1 MASTKS
7 ILNSIGGM
15 QTIANHL
22 GDDFLLGRQIA
33 AAGKEVRLSHYLV
46 ETSTDADHLGG
57 MLRHQIRW
65 ARGTRACRPG
75 GYLGLILTYGT
86 ATSLGNAMLAGF
98 SKASLVLFFGVLLV
112 RGLVAWRI
120 GVHWIQDRILKRF
133 FWLVPLRD
141 LLSFYI
147 WLMSLGG
154 RQVEW
159 RGIRYTLA
167 EDGRITVIGKVDASR

>member
-1 MASTKS
+1 
-7 ILNSIGGM
+7 
-15 QTIANHL
+15 
-22 GDDFLLGRQIA
+22 
-33 AAGKEVRLSHYLV
+33 
-46 ETSTDADHLGG
+46 
-57 MLRHQIRW
+57 
-65 ARGTRACRPG
+65 
-75 GYLGLILTYGT
+75 
-86 ATSLGNAMLAGF
+86 MLAGF